1 MFIKKVYQ
9 DVNGNISSSRVIGLA
24 VIGNALLMLWSCI
37 VFGFIHPDQFVAVIG
52 IGTGLFTGVSTG
64 TFVYLYSSK
73 KVEPTPVI
81 TTDPP
86 TTDPSEV
93 YSPPDPSEP
102 PVS

>member
-1 MFIKKVYQ
+1 MSKKRIYE
-9 DVNGNISSSRVIGLA
+9 DENGNTSSARVIGLT
-24 VIGNALLMLWSCI
+24 VIGNALLMLWTCI
-37 VFGFIHPDQFVAVIG
+37 VFGFVHPDQFVAVIG

-73 KVEPTPVI
+73 KVEPPPVV
-81 TTDPP
+81 